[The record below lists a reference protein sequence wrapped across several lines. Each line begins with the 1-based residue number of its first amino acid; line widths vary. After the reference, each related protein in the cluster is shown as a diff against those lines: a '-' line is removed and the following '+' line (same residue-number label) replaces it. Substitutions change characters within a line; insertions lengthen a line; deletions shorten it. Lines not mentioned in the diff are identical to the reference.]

1 MCSVSIESD
10 STLPSF
16 RQELK
21 PRFAA
26 LGIIVVVV
34 LGMLFFRLW
43 SMQVVQGAAYTSQSE
58 DNRVREV
65 TVEAPRGR
73 ILDRKGR
80 PLVTNRPTKAVLV
93 VPSASEDTTLLNR
106 LSIVLSVPVADIK
119 DKLASVKE
127 SALTP
132 RTVAIDVP
140 MSTVAYIEEHPGD
153 FPGVEVRVQ
162 AVRQYPQGKLAAHV
176 LGYAG
181 EANDSELSAEGSTL
195 VPGDIVGKAGAEA
208 QFENVLQGDRGR
220 RVLEV
225 DARGT
230 PHRVIEEID
239 PVPGRDVRLTID
251 SKVQKV
257 TEAALAQAMDD
268 ARNDGFPK
276 ARAGAAVAIDVET
289 GEIISM
295 ASLPTYD
302 PKIFLGGV
310 SEKVWAD
317 LNEKKSD
324 FPLTN
329 RVIQAQYPA
338 ASTFKAMTGLAGLEE
353 GVITPSSTFI
363 CAGRW
368 IGMGKQWPKSCW
380 NHAGHGAES
389 FAEAVSDSCD
399 VYFYNVGYKFYKMD
413 GEKLQGFART
423 FGFGAD
429 SGVDLPG
436 EASGRVPDAKW
447 KADYNENYPEM
458 QQWLPGD
465 TVNLAIGQGDLL
477 VTPLQIADAY
487 AGIANGGDVM
497 KPHVLKQV
505 LGPNGKAVI
514 KAKPEVAFATKTSK
528 RNLASMRSSLV
539 RVTQTGT
546 AAGVFRTFPITV
558 AGKTGT
564 AEVYGKDDMA
574 WFVGFAPA
582 QNPKY
587 CVAVVVE
594 QGGHGGSVAGP
605 AARQILAALL
615 GEKVTHVTATDV
627 SR

>member
-1 MCSVSIESD
+1 LS
-10 STLPSF
+10 SF

-26 LGIIVVVV
+26 LGIIVVLV
-34 LGMLFFRLW
+34 LGLLLVRLW
-43 SMQVVQGAAYTSQSE
+43 TMQVVQGSAYTAQSE

-80 PLVTNRPTKAVLV
+80 PLVTNRATKAVLV
-93 VPSASEDTTLLNR
+93 LPSASEDATLMNR

-119 DKLASVKE
+119 EKLSSVKE

-140 MSTVAYIEEHPGD
+140 MSTVAYIEEHPGE

-162 AVRQYPQGKLAAHV
+162 AVRRYPQGKLAAHV

-230 PHRVIEEID
+230 AHRVIEDIE
-239 PVPGRDVRLTID
+239 PVPGRDIQLTID

-257 TEAALAQAMDD
+257 TEAALAQAMRDAHNDD
-268 ARNDGFPK
+268 FPK
-276 ARAGAAVAIDVET
+276 ARAGAAIAIDVRT
-289 GEIISM
+289 GEILSM

-310 SEKVWAD
+310 SEKTWKD
-317 LNEKKSD
+317 LNDKSSEY
-324 FPLTN
+324 PLTN
-329 RVIQAQYPA
+329 RAIQAQYPA
-338 ASTFKAMTGLAGLEE
+338 ASTFKAMTGLAGLEN
-353 GVITPSSTFI
+353 GVIRPSSTFV
-363 CAGRW
+363 CQGRW
-368 IGMGKQWPKSCW
+368 IDMGKMWPKWCW
-380 NHAGHGAES
+380 NHSGHGAES
-389 FAEAVSDSCD
+389 FPQAVSDSCD
-399 VYFYNVGYKFYKMD
+399 VYFYNVGYKFYRMG
-413 GEKLQGFART
+413 GEKLQKFART
-423 FGFGAD
+423 YGFGVD
-429 SGVDLPG
+429 SGIDLPG
-436 EASGRVPDAKW
+436 EAEGRVPDAKW
-447 KADYNENYPEM
+447 KSSYNENYPEM
-458 QQWLPGD
+458 QRWLPGD

-487 AGIANGGDVM
+487 AGIANKGNVM
-497 KPHVLKQV
+497 QPHVLRQV
-505 LGPNGKAVI
+505 LGTNGKPVL
-514 KAKPEVAFATKTSK
+514 KAKPEVAFATKTSP
-528 RNLASMRSSLV
+528 RNLATMKSSLV
-539 RVTQTGT
+539 MVTQSGT
-546 AAGVFRTFPITV
+546 AQGAFRTFPITV
-558 AGKTGT
+558 AGKSGT
-564 AEVYGKDDMA
+564 AQVYGKDDMA

-582 QNPKY
+582 QSPKY
-587 CVAVVVE
+587 CVVVVVE

-605 AARQILAALL
+605 ATRQILASLL
-615 GEKVTHVTATDV
+615 GQKVTHVTATDN